1 MRRYG
6 KTGGN
11 GARFDVGEKGR
22 WRKDKE
28 KKKKGNAFFFLC
40 DSFSVSL
47 FFLPLK
53 SETQSAEGQ

>member
-28 KKKKGNAFFFLC
+28 KKKKAMRF
-40 DSFSVSL
+40 SFCAIPFPSVFS
-47 FFLPLK
+47 
-53 SETQSAEGQ
+53 SCR

>member
-1 MRRYG
+1 MEKLEVMVQGLMWEKRGDGGRIRR
-6 KTGGN
+6 
-11 GARFDVGEKGR
+11 
-22 WRKDKE
+22 
-28 KKKKGNAFFFLC
+28 KKKGNAFFFLC

>member
-22 WRKDKE
+22 WRRDK
-28 KKKKGNAFFFLC
+28 KKKKGNAFFFLAIPFP
-40 DSFSVSL
+40 SVFSSCR
-47 FFLPLK
+47 
-53 SETQSAEGQ
+53 

>member
-1 MRRYG
+1 MEKLEVMVQGLMWEKRG
-6 KTGGN
+6 DGG
-11 GARFDVGEKGR
+11 GIR
-22 WRKDKE
+22 
-28 KKKKGNAFFFLC
+28 KKKRKCFFFFPC

>member
-22 WRKDKE
+22 WRRD
-28 KKKKGNAFFFLC
+28 KKKKRKYFFFFPC